1 MISTISSKKKRS
13 KIKLWAAVVWLL
25 IWQAASMCIGQE
37 ILLVSPVSVILRLF
51 ELVRTMEFWQ
61 SLAVSFVKILSGFLL
76 GTLSGVTAAGLAAR
90 FRRVDE
96 FLEPFV
102 QTIKAVPVASF
113 IILVLIWI
121 SPEDLSVIISF
132 LMVFP
137 VIYTNVKDG
146 IRSLDRN
153 LTEMARV
160 FRIPAALR
168 IRYIYVSQ
176 ILPFFRAGCSLALG
190 LCWKSGIAAEVI
202 GLPEHTIGENLYNA
216 KIYLNTPDLFAW
228 TLVIVVISVLFEKVF
243 LRLIDC
249 GMKYVEKMS
258 RAEKYNRSGRKP
270 HPGRSGEKARF
281 TPEKTIGQS
290 AEPVESAGG
299 SAAGDIRIRNLSKS
313 YGDEKVLDAFS
324 ADIPGGKT
332 TCIMGPSGC
341 GKTTLLR
348 ILMGLEQPD
357 AGSVEGMPDRISAVF
372 QEDRLCSRLTAVTNI
387 RLICPGRPEP
397 EVKKGLDY
405 LGLGGQED
413 QPVCEYSGGM
423 RQRTSILRA
432 LYADSEIL
440 ILDEPFKGLD
450 KDMRRKTADFI
461 LEMAAGRTVICVTH
475 DQGDVRLLDA
485 VQVIRLGKA

>member
-1 MISTISSKKKRS
+1 MISTISSKKKHS

-216 KIYLNTPDLFAW
+216 KIYLDTPDLFAW

-249 GMKYVEKMS
+249 GMKYVEKMG
-258 RAEKYNRSGRKP
+258 RAVRYNRSGRKP
-270 HPGRSGEKARF
+270 YPGRAGEKAR
-281 TPEKTIGQS
+281 TAAEKT
-290 AEPVESAGG
+290 AENPAEQAAG

-313 YGDEKVLDAFS
+313 YGTEKVLNAFS
-324 ADIPGGKT
+324 ADIPRGKT

-348 ILMGLEQPD
+348 IFIGLEQPD
-357 AGSVEGMPDRISAVF
+357 EGSMEGMPDRISAVF

-397 EVKKGLDY
+397 EVWKGLGY

-440 ILDEPFKGLD
+440 FLDEPFKGLD
-450 KDMRRKTADFI
+450 KDMRRRTADFI
-461 LEMAAGRTVICVTH
+461 LEMAAGRTVVCVTH
-475 DQGDVRLLDA
+475 DQGDISLLDS
-485 VQVIRLGKA
+485 VQVIRLE

>member
-1 MISTISSKKKRS
+1 MISTISSKKKHS

-216 KIYLNTPDLFAW
+216 KIYLDTPDLFAW

-249 GMKYVEKMS
+249 GMKYVEKMG
-258 RAEKYNRSGRKP
+258 RAVRYNRSGRKP
-270 HPGRSGEKARF
+270 YPGRAGEKAR
-281 TPEKTIGQS
+281 TAAEKT
-290 AEPVESAGG
+290 AENPAEQAAG

-313 YGDEKVLDAFS
+313 YGTEKVLNAFS
-324 ADIPGGKT
+324 ADIPRGKT

-348 ILMGLEQPD
+348 IFMGLEQPD
-357 AGSVEGMPDRISAVF
+357 EGSMEGMPDRISAVF

-397 EVKKGLDY
+397 EVWKGLGY

-440 ILDEPFKGLD
+440 FLDEPFKGLD
-450 KDMRRKTADFI
+450 KDMRRRTADFI
-461 LEMAAGRTVICVTH
+461 LEMAAGRTVVCVTH
-475 DQGDVRLLDA
+475 DQGDISLLDS
-485 VQVIRLGKA
+485 VQVIRLE